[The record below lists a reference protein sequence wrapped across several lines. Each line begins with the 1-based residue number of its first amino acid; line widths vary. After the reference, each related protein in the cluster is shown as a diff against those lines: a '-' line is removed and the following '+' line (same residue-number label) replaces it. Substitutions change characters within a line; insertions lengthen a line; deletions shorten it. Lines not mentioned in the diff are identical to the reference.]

1 MHIGDSSDED
11 YYSNSVKRSKKSK
24 RKFLKMTPEK
34 KILFSNLKQDNKSSK
49 KKSKL
54 KFDC

>member
-11 YYSNSVKRSKKSK
+11 FYSNYTKKSKKSK
-24 RKFLKMTPEK
+24 KKFLKMTPEK
-34 KILFSNLKQDNKSSK
+34 KILYSNLKQDNKSSK